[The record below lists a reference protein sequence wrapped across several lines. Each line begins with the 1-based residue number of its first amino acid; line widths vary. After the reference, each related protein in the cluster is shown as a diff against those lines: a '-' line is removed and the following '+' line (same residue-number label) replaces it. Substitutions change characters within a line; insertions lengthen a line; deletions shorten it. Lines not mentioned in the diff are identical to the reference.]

1 MISAIAAV
9 RTFDF
14 AIGYKNGLLHKDS
27 GDMQLFRK
35 LTKEAGVVVM
45 GYNTAM
51 SLKKPLPGRR
61 NIVVTSR
68 GKLEGFETTTF
79 NNLPWIT
86 LKYKGIPDNELFII
100 GGGMLYNSTIDI
112 VDKFYLTTIG
122 IPGGSLYKAVN
133 AKPADAYM
141 NRDLI
146 TPSRFQLESSTVSH
160 THAEVLFHEYTR
172 RVE

>member
-14 AIGYKNGLLHKDS
+14 AIGYKNDLLYKDS
-27 GDMQLFRK
+27 GDMQRFRE
-35 LTKEAGVVVM
+35 LTKKAGVVVM
-45 GYNTAM
+45 GYNTAT

-68 GKLEGFETTTF
+68 GKMEGFETVSF

-86 LKYKGIPDNELFII
+86 LKYKGNPDNELFII

-122 IPGGSLYKAVN
+122 IPRGTLYKAVN
-133 AKPADAYM
+133 TKPADAFM
-141 NRDLI
+141 KRDLI
-146 TPSRFQLESSTVSH
+146 KPVDFQLESSVISP
-160 THAEVLFHEYTR
+160 THKEVIFHEYTR
-172 RVE
+172 RVK